1 MLPSLKASSQQRTPR
16 LGWLLGSSPRHVSFN
31 VAFERRLQELGYVDG
46 KNLVI
51 DDVFADG
58 KVERLAPLARELVAR
73 KPDVL
78 FISGPEPNLKAMS
91 EATNTIP
98 IVVCAVDFDPEAKGY
113 VKSLGR
119 PGGNITGLHVQQIEA
134 TAKRLELLHNLLPSA
149 RRIAVLSDVF
159 TADQLDAARKAAQI
173 LKVEL
178 QVVELRDYPYDY
190 ARLVTQAR
198 ATRSEA
204 MLVLMSPRLFP
215 GRESLVAELRKQA
228 LPAVFGLSQY
238 VDVGGFASYGGSID
252 AILARGAV
260 YVDKIFKGGAPSVMP
275 MEQPTEFDLVVNLKV
290 ARELG
295 IKIPQS
301 VLLRATRVIE

>member
-1 MLPSLKASSQQRTPR
+1 
-16 LGWLLGSSPRHVSFN
+16 
-31 VAFERRLQELGYVDG
+31 
-46 KNLVI
+46 
-51 DDVFADG
+51 
-58 KVERLAPLARELVAR
+58 
-73 KPDVL
+73 
-78 FISGPEPNLKAMS
+78 
-91 EATNTIP
+91 
-98 IVVCAVDFDPEAKGY
+98 
-113 VKSLGR
+113 
-119 PGGNITGLHVQQIEA
+119 
-134 TAKRLELLHNLLPSA
+134 
-149 RRIAVLSDVF
+149 VF

-204 MLVLMSPRLFP
+204 MLVLMSPRIFP

-252 AILARGAV
+252 AFLARGAV
-260 YVDKIFKGGAPSVMP
+260 YVDKILKGGAPSIMP

-290 ARELG
+290 AKELG